1 MLIGRN
7 GPYDHVVELE
17 KTVARK
23 PKTQAA
29 DTRHQPFPPEAD
41 DTFGL
46 VAEADIAAWRERL
59 TEKYGIT
66 TGKLKVTDDPFAAV

>member
-1 MLIGRN
+1 MLIGQKT
-7 GPYDHVVELE
+7 PYDHVVKLE